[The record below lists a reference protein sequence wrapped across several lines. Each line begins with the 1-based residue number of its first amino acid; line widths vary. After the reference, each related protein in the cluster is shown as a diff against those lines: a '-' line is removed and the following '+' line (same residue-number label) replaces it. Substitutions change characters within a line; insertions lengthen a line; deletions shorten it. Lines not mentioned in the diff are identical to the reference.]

1 MTESNFNTVQ
11 TVLNQKVSLINLA
24 LAGLREQS
32 THSEI
37 NPGDIELIE
46 GLVSDTKQDLLAIL
60 N

>member
-1 MTESNFNTVQ
+1 MTGSNFNTVQ
-11 TVLNQKVSLINLA
+11 TVLNQKLLLINFA

-37 NPGDIELIE
+37 NPSDIELIE
-46 GLVSDTKQDLLAIL
+46 GLVSETKQDLLAIL

>member
-1 MTESNFNTVQ
+1 MTENNFSTVQ
-11 TVLNQKVSLINLA
+11 TVLNQKMSLINLA

-37 NPGDIELIE
+37 NPSDIAIIE
-46 GLVSDTKQDLLAIL
+46 GLVSETKKDLLSIL

>member
-1 MTESNFNTVQ
+1 MTDNNFSTVQ
-11 TVLNQKVSLINLA
+11 TVLNQKLSLISLA

-37 NPGDIELIE
+37 KPEEMEHIELQVGETQQELI
-46 GLVSDTKQDLLAIL
+46 AML

>member
-1 MTESNFNTVQ
+1 MTNSNSSTLQ
-11 TVLNQKVSLINLA
+11 TVLNQKMALINLA

-37 NPGDIELIE
+37 NPSDIELIE
-46 GLVSDTKQDLLAIL
+46 GLVSTTKQDLLAII